1 VLDPDGARA
10 AVKELKT
17 LQDVLGRF
25 QDSEAQREAIYA
37 LAAEMMAGG
46 DVEVRTIL
54 AMGEIAARQ
63 QEAMHAARAEF
74 AAAFASFGRLPVA
87 RRLARLTPA
96 PAGAATAGA
105 AR

>member
-1 VLDPDGARA
+1 
-10 AVKELKT
+10 
-17 LQDVLGRF
+17 VLGRF

-37 LAAEMMAGG
+37 LAADMMASG
-46 DVEVRTIL
+46 DAEVGTIL

-63 QEAMHAARAEF
+63 QEAMHTARAEF
-74 AAAFASFGRLPVA
+74 AAAFASFGRLPVG

-96 PAGAATAGA
+96 PTGAALPAGPATVGA